1 MNSVVDQRKDKFNRY
16 KDLRQNPAELL
27 EPAIKPVAEYGVW
40 DRINDVTDKDSF
52 KEFGF
57 DFEETN
63 PLEFEGYVQKKEEL
77 RKETDC
83 HDAIVA
89 GTCKIGG
96 YEVALAVMN

>member
-63 PLEFEGYVQKKEEL
+63 PLE
-77 RKETDC
+77 C
-83 HDAIVA
+83 HC
-89 GTCKIGG
+89 GR
-96 YEVALAVMN
+96 YL